1 MEITW
6 AELIFNCSLSI
17 EAMLFE
23 IMSIIKFN
31 TKEHPFFDQ
40 LKTKVDAYFEQN
52 NINRWGNWKIYLKTG
67 ILFSSGIA
75 LYIWLVFFTPS
86 AWLAIFLSALL
97 GLTLAG
103 IGFNVMHDSAHGS
116 FSKYE
121 WLNEMMGYSLN
132 LMGGDVRL
140 WKTKHNMVHHSFT
153 NVEGIDDDI
162 DIKPL
167 IRVNL
172 HQQKYWIHRFQ
183 HLYAFLLY
191 SLNYLFWVFYSD
203 YKKYFTGKVGET
215 KIRRFKTKDHI
226 IFWVTKLVYM
236 FVFIVLPI
244 MNVGFV
250 ATLIGYLV
258 LTIVCGITIATVF
271 QLAHVV
277 EEAEFVDPQAI
288 NRESEVEWAVHQ
300 INTTCNFATRSKFV
314 SWLTGGLNFQVEHH
328 LFPRI
333 SHVHYPA
340 INKIV
345 METCQQ
351 FGIRYNEHRT
361 VYLAVRSHVLHLREV
376 GRA

>member
-1 MEITW
+1 LRGLVGYLEVRILL
-6 AELIFNCSLSI
+6 ARYGNR
-17 EAMLFE
+17 E
-23 IMSIIKFN
+23 IMSFITFN

-40 LKTKVDAYFEQN
+40 LKKRVDAYFEQN
-52 NINRWGNWKIYLKTG
+52 KINRWGNWKIYLKTG
-67 ILFSSGIA
+67 ILLSSAVA
-75 LYIWLVFFTPS
+75 LYIWLVFFTPGPV
-86 AWLAIFLSALL
+86 AAILLSALL

-103 IGFNVMHDSAHGS
+103 IGFNVMHDGAHGS

-121 WLNEMMGYSLN
+121 WLNDMMGYSLN

-162 DIKPL
+162 DVKPF
-167 IRVNL
+167 IRINL
-172 HQQKYWIHRFQ
+172 HQKKYWMHRFQ
-183 HLYAFLLY
+183 HIYAFFLY

-203 YKKYFTGKVGET
+203 YKKYFTGRVGET
-215 KIRRFKTKDHI
+215 KIRKFKTKDHI
-226 IFWVTKLVYM
+226 IFWATKLTYM
-236 FVFIVLPI
+236 FVFIALPI

-258 LTIVCGITIATVF
+258 LTIVCGVTIATVF

-277 EEAEFVDPQAI
+277 EEADFIDPHEI
-288 NRESEVEWAVHQ
+288 NHKSEEEWAVHQ
-300 INTTCNFATRSKFV
+300 IKTTSNFATRSKIVGWF
-314 SWLTGGLNFQVEHH
+314 TGGLNFQVEHH

-345 METCQQ
+345 METCEQ

-361 VYLAVRSHVLHLREV
+361 VFLAVRSHVVHLREI
-376 GRA
+376 GRG

>member
-1 MEITW
+1 MSFIT
-6 AELIFNCSLSI
+6 
-17 EAMLFE
+17 
-23 IMSIIKFN
+23 FN

-40 LKTKVDAYFEQN
+40 LKKRVDAYFEEN
-52 NINRWGNWKIYLKTG
+52 KINRWGNWKIYLKTG
-67 ILFSSGIA
+67 VLFGLAVA
-75 LYIWLVFFTPS
+75 LYVWLVFFTPGI
-86 AWLAIFLSALL
+86 WLSLAFCALL

-116 FSKYE
+116 YSKYN

-162 DIKPL
+162 DIKPF
-167 IRVNL
+167 IRVNE
-172 HQQKYWIHRFQ
+172 HQKKYWIHRFQ
-183 HLYAFLLY
+183 HYYAFILY
-191 SLNYLFWVFYSD
+191 SLNYLFWIFYGD
-203 YKKYFTGKVGET
+203 FNKYFSGKVGDT
-215 KIRRFKTKDHI
+215 KIRKYKMKDHI
-226 IFWVTKLVYM
+226 IFWATKLIYL

-244 MNVGFV
+244 LNVGLG
-250 ATLIGYLV
+250 ATLLGYLV
-258 LTIVCGITIATVF
+258 LTIVCGVTIATTF

-277 EEAEFVDPQAI
+277 EEVDFIDPDAI
-288 NRESEVEWAVHQ
+288 NHKSEEEWAVHQ
-300 INTTCNFATRSKFV
+300 VNTTCNFATKSKLVEWF
-314 SWLTGGLNFQVEHH
+314 TGGLNFQVEHH

-345 METCQQ
+345 KETCEQ
-351 FGIRYNEHRT
+351 FGISYHEHRT
-361 VYLAVRSHVLHLREV
+361 VFLAVRSHLMHLKEV